1 MQEESKRTVWSTR
14 LQEHAASG
22 QPIRAWC
29 ALQGLTE
36 ASFHYWRKRL
46 MPAPGR
52 TTQLIALPFPGG
64 HGEPMLEVETPN
76 GYVIRLRSH
85 AQLDWLGAVVM
96 ALR

>member
-22 QPIRAWC
+22 QPVRAWC
-29 ALQGLTE
+29 ALHGLTE
-36 ASFHYWRKRL
+36 ASFHYWRKRR
-46 MPAPGR
+46 MPAPGH
-52 TTQLIALPFPGG
+52 TTQLIALPFAGG

-76 GYVIRLRSH
+76 GYVIRLRSQ

>member
-14 LQEHAASG
+14 LQEHAASS

-29 ALQGLTE
+29 ALHWLTE
-36 ASFHYWRKRL
+36 ATFHYWRKRL
-46 MPAPGR
+46 MPAPER
-52 TTQLIALPFPGG
+52 TTQLIALPFSSAN
-64 HGEPMLEVETPN
+64 GEPMLEVETPD
-76 GYVIRLRSH
+76 GYVIRLRSQ